1 MCQLKPGKPHLRYDY
16 GMNFLRPLLLLVL
29 TVWLALP
36 LSTLAQSAPPEACHG
51 STTAPCM
58 AATDAGCR
66 HRALPSDAPAC
77 CHFYATAAHAD
88 VGEVRRVSPGAV
100 QVGHERGGEA
110 QFIPPVAT
118 RPPVA

>member
-1 MCQLKPGKPHLRYDY
+1 MCQLKLQKPHLRYDY
-16 GMNFLRPLLLLVL
+16 RMNFLRPLLLLML
-29 TVWLALP
+29 TVWLVLP
-36 LSTLAQSAPPEACHG
+36 LPTLAQNAPAACHG
-51 STTAPCM
+51 SSAVPCM
-58 AATDAGCR
+58 AAADAGCR
-66 HRALPSDAPAC
+66 HRARPSEAPAC

-88 VGEVRRVSPGAV
+88 VGAVRRVSPGAV